1 MIRITSLLVVA
12 LAAHSHA
19 AAQWQG
25 CTAVYAS
32 ADCSGAPMAGQGGC
46 GPVNS
51 GCEEDTN
58 AGTWD
63 KMVSD
68 ADVCADG
75 VVVMES
81 KGNADQAACDAA
93 NATDVAATIGN
104 CKVIGI
110 AGYGSQM
117 FACTDISSAATAST
131 TASAV
136 VVLLAAVASH
146 MF

>member
-25 CTAVYAS
+25 CAAVYAS

-51 GCEEDTN
+51 GCEEDTD

-63 KMVSD
+63 KTVSD